1 MISSLSSIK
10 KNKQL
15 KRWSTIFTEKV
26 DEIKER
32 KTKHDEAVDTMEI
45 MTSKVAIVDMMD
57 FSITTSY
64 RNTLERHGKQH
75 IDNMPPPPRQKPW
88 DPALGMQLLCD
99 LCNIPALNNSII
111 CKKCNIVCHTH
122 CIQKIKST
130 GRKLFQ
136 GHHSLEEW
144 SCPHC
149 EESLVADLTYYNAMV
164 TKLREE
170 KMHNLC
176 ANMIIKR
183 MMIFLERK
191 KLARKM
197 KAVVKLQAV
206 FRRKAAHMKFS
217 QWKKNIMR
225 LIILEITAL
234 PSKLLNECYSP
245 SGASPMVVVTVHDT
259 FKNIQLFRF
268 DRTIPE
274 TFSDAFFIPG
284 ITAHMSVFI
293 TIAMKEEIYNYSMV
307 GQCQLALRDIQQ
319 IDVTKPFVLKF
330 SDRIS
335 VRNAIFIVNYSLIH
349 LLS

>member
-32 KTKHDEAVDTMEI
+32 KQKHDEAVDTMEI

-64 RNTLERHGKQH
+64 RNKLERHGKQH
-75 IDNMPPPPRQKPW
+75 IDNLPAPPRQMPW
-88 DPALGMQLLCD
+88 DPSLGMQLLCD
-99 LCNIPALNNSII
+99 LCNTPALNNSII

-122 CIQKIKST
+122 CVVKIKST

-136 GHHSLEEW
+136 GHVSLDEW
-144 SCPHC
+144 QCPHC
-149 EESLVADLTYYNAMV
+149 EESLVADLTYYNRMV
-164 TKLREE
+164 TKLRDE
-170 KMHNLC
+170 KMRNLC

-197 KAVVKLQAV
+197 KAVVQLQAA
-206 FRRKAAHMKFS
+206 FRRKLVHTKFMA
-217 QWKKNIMR
+217 WKKNILR

-234 PSKLLNECYSP
+234 PSKLLTENYSTN
-245 SGASPMVVVTVHDT
+245 GACPMIVVTVHDT

-274 TFSDAFFIPG
+274 TFSDALFIPG
-284 ITAHMSVFI
+284 ITSHMSVFI
-293 TIAMKEEIYNYSMV
+293 TIAMKEEIYNYSMIA
-307 GQCQLALRDIQQ
+307 QCQLALRDIVQ
-319 IDVTKPFVLKF
+319 IDVTKPFILKF
-330 SDRIS
+330 NDRIS
-335 VRNAIFIVNYSLIH
+335 VGILRCLIDYINC
-349 LLS
+349 SV